1 MDLQDIFLISDDGSE
16 TDHGVRKLVPMIL
29 LRFLH
34 HGIDSIVQKIDDGL
48 AEHIR
53 VAVQRH
59 RVLWQVKGCLDAILF
74 LLLGIVLRNLFLH
87 LLQHG

>member
-1 MDLQDIFLISDDGSE
+1 
-16 TDHGVRKLVPMIL
+16 MIL

-74 LLLGIVLRNLFLH
+74 LLLSVAFRKLFLN